1 MGVPEQE
8 ITVTSTVR
16 EVRGG
21 VALVDTEAEQGGNRI
36 IRNAEAEL
44 RVGP

>member
-8 ITVTSTVR
+8 VVVRSTVR
-16 EVRGG
+16 EVQDG
-21 VALVDTEAEQGGNRI
+21 VARVEIVAEQAGNQV

-44 RVGP
+44 VAS